1 MSGYGMARDLA
12 PPERHSYP
20 SIFGISL
27 PISGSEDSEINMD
40 GLPEYRMGESAD
52 IEKIEVCTDSEEGS

>member
-20 SIFGISL
+20 SICGISL
-27 PISGSEDSEINMD
+27 PISGSGDSEIDIN
-40 GLPEYRMGESAD
+40 GLPEQRKGESAD
-52 IEKIEVCTDSEEGS
+52 VEEIEFFTESEEES